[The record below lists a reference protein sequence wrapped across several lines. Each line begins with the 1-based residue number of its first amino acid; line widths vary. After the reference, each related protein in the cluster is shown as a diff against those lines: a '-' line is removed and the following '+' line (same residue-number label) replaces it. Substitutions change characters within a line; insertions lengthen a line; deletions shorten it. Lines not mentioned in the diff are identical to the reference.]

1 MGNIYVESIQVMMH
15 AATNAPVP
23 VNQNI
28 APPAYTAQQG
38 GPYGAPQGGPYGAPQ
53 GGPYGAPQG
62 GPYGAS
68 PGPIA
73 PGMDG
78 GDSVVSVSVSQV
90 SKKGF
95 QTCLVLQV
103 TTHRHRLYRHRL
115 SHRQLVP
122 QYHPSRM
129 YTERVREL
137 A

>member
-38 GPYGAPQGGPYGAPQ
+38 GPYGAPQGGPYGAT
-53 GGPYGAPQG
+53 
-62 GPYGAS
+62 